1 MKFAKPLM
9 ITLAAL
15 ALIGAGIWHFALKE
29 KIAIDRINAASAAKQ
44 ICSCRF
50 VAEREMESCKTDF
63 IQEDRDNLT
72 RFKISESYIDATGR
86 ADQSVTLSR
95 LGGFVSET
103 ASFEPDLGCRL

>member
-15 ALIGAGIWHFALKE
+15 ALIGAGIWHFSLKE
-29 KIAIDRINAASAAKQ
+29 KIAIDRINAAAAAKE

-63 IQEDRDNLT
+63 IQE
-72 RFKISESYIDATGR
+72 
-86 ADQSVTLSR
+86 LS
-95 LGGFVSET
+95 LIHI
-103 ASFEPDLGCRL
+103 